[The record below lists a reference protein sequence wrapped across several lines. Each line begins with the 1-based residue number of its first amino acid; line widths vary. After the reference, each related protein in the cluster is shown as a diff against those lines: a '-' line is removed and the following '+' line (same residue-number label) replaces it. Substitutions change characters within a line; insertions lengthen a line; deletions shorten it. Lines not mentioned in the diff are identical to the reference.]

1 LATNKSELPCMG
13 VVVDC
18 LAGERRWRNEE
29 GMEEYRRGRRGRVR
43 WRNLE
48 EVERNLEE
56 VERNV

>member
-1 LATNKSELPCMG
+1 MG